1 MEHKQ
6 AAQRPDPERS
16 ESTKVPRWVK
26 VSLIVLA
33 AMAVLVTIALLSGH
47 GPARHGS
54 AEPAPAEA
62 AAVTLPGQAAAS
74 WL

>member
-1 MEHKQ
+1 MAHQ
-6 AAQRPDPERS
+6 HPGQRP
-16 ESTKVPRWVK
+16 ESTSMPRWVK

-33 AMAVLVTIALLSGH
+33 ALALLGAVALLSGH

-54 AEPAPAEA
+54 AAPVPETAPAMLFAESSA
-62 AAVTLPGQAAAS
+62 A